1 MFVCVSSSLSQK
13 GHGSNLLVLV
23 NKDKVCLCVCVSLCV
38 SVAVCR
44 RINAHCPS
52 MVSTM
57 EDMII
62 YGSY

>member
-23 NKDKVCLCVCVSLCV
+23 NKDKVCLCVSLCV